1 MPVLGT
7 LAAASAEGFGF
18 GRPFSPYELFNSGTV
33 GAWYDISDP
42 NILWQDSAGTTP
54 VTTLGQPVG
63 LVLDKSRALGNGVF
77 GLQRMGRVNLLT
89 YSEQLNNAAWGKV
102 DASITANA
110 TTAPDGTTTAD
121 KVVVNTNSVVTR
133 HEVQQGFSGT
143 TTDVFQF
150 SFYAKKSEIT
160 KVIGQLAGT
169 AVSAEI
175 EFDLNAGTSTQVY
188 VSNVSNVAHSITA
201 LSDNWYL
208 CKLEA
213 KSTSANSINRAA
225 VFQDSIG
232 NGTNGWF
239 LWGCDARLAS
249 NSSFPYQRTTDTWYG
264 AVPGN
269 HLTQATSA
277 ARPTWEARV
286 NVLTRTE
293 ELENAA
299 WTRNNVT
306 TTVNPVTSWNGTGG
320 TTLLKENTVND
331 AHNCYQT
338 LTGLVATYEMTVYA
352 KWDSGTRN
360 LMLNAGGASAVGNV
374 KGVIFNS
381 SGAFVAIYNPTGA
394 GTDPTY
400 SSESLG
406 NGWYKFKTSTI
417 FTASGTA
424 YPSVALMNGTTLTY
438 AGDGTSGI
446 IFGGIDLR
454 LSGDNAYPYQKVV
467 TATNYTDVGSPR
479 YLYFDGVDDRMATP
493 ANVNLSST
501 NKLTAIAGVRKLRDT
516 VSGANTIG
524 MVAELTIDAPANN
537 GGFWLAAP
545 DTANAYRY
553 SVLSRGTSFVLIG
566 TNSTTY
572 NAPVTNVQ
580 TGVMN
585 IGAPSLALRLNGTQV
600 ASSTSSQGT
609 GNYANASLF
618 VGSRNG
624 AVYLFQGNMY
634 QLIVYGDAASGNT
647 LNNLER
653 WVAGR
658 TGVSW

>member
-1 MPVLGT
+1 
-7 LAAASAEGFGF
+7 
-18 GRPFSPYELFNSGTV
+18 
-33 GAWYDISDP
+33 
-42 NILWQDSAGTTP
+42 
-54 VTTLGQPVG
+54 
-63 LVLDKSRALGNGVF
+63 
-77 GLQRMGRVNLLT
+77 MGRVNLLT
-89 YSEQLNNAAWGKV
+89 YSEQLNNAAWAKT

-133 HEVQQGFSGT
+133 HEVAQGFSGAT
-143 TTDVFQF
+143 NVIFQF
-150 SFYAKKSEIT
+150 AFYAKKSEIT
-160 KVIGQLAGT
+160 KVIGQLGGT
-169 AVSAEI
+169 AIAAEI

-188 VSNVSNVAHSITA
+188 INNVSNVAHSITA

-213 KSTSANSINRAA
+213 KSTSANPMNRAS
-225 VFQDSIG
+225 VFHDSIG

-249 NSSFPYQRTTDTWYG
+249 DSSFPYQRTTDTWYG

-269 HLTQATSA
+269 HLIQATSA
-277 ARPTWEARV
+277 SRPTWEARV

-338 LTGLVATYEMTVYA
+338 ITGLVATYEMTVYA

-360 LMLNAGGASAVGNV
+360 LMLNAGGASTVGNV
-374 KGVIFNS
+374 KGVIFDS

-417 FTASGTA
+417 FTVSGLA

-454 LSGDNAYPYQKVV
+454 LSIDGAYPYQKVV
-467 TATNYTDVGSPR
+467 TATNYTDIGSPR
-479 YLYFDGVDDRMATP
+479 YLLFDGSDDGLYTA
-493 ANVNLSST
+493 ANLSMSST
-501 NKLTAIAGVRKLRDT
+501 NKITVCAGVTKTKDT
-516 VSGANTIG
+516 ALGV
-524 MVAELTIDAPANN
+524 VAELSATIASNN
-537 GGFWLAAP
+537 GTFLLSAPNSAA
-545 DTANAYRY
+545 ANYNF
-553 SVLSRGTSFVLIG
+553 SSRGTTQVNN
-566 TNSTTY
+566 TVTTY
-572 NAPVTNVQ
+572 TAPLTRVVS
-580 TGVMN
+580 GIAN
-585 IGAPSLALRLNGTQV
+585 IGAPSNIVRVNGTQAGSV
-600 ASSTSSQGT
+600 STSQGT
-609 GNYANASLF
+609 GNYGSFVLYVGRRNNASSPLS
-618 VGSRNG
+618 GRI
-624 AVYLFQGNMY
+624 Y
-634 QLIVYGDAASGNT
+634 QLIINGAERTGNT
-647 LNNLER
+647 LSLLER
-653 WVAGR
+653 WVANR